1 MTNASLLDR
10 LAELPTMR
18 DMPRD
23 ELVWLVE
30 HGEVE
35 IHEPGSMVAP
45 GGEPV
50 EKLFVM
56 LAGRIAIRV
65 DRGTGPRLVMVW
77 RTGEVTGMLPYSRM
91 TGPPGDNVAEEPTEL
106 LAVHTRH
113 FPEMVSRCPTFTAF
127 TVHLMLD
134 RARLFSASQLQ
145 DEKMISL
152 GRLAAGL
159 AHELNNP
166 ASAVVR
172 NAKVLLQSLEDADD
186 AARAFGRAKLSPE
199 QLDRI
204 RAVRGAC
211 QAEPGGEVL
220 SALALATREDSITE
234 WLSQRDQDV
243 AHAIQLADTAISLED
258 LDALVADTPPGT
270 LDAVLRWIAA
280 GCATNALAQDIESA
294 ATRIHELVA
303 AVKKFT
309 YMDNLSAED
318 SVEVEPGLRDTVR
331 VVASKARA
339 KGVSIELDVE
349 PDLPL
354 VPASGGELNQVWL
367 NLIDNA
373 LDAVPESGK
382 VRVEARRALDRV
394 LVSVIDDGPGIP
406 EDVMPKIF
414 DPFFTTKP
422 PGQGTGLGLELTRRL
437 LLRFRGDLTVESVP
451 GRTEFRV
458 SLVTRDAD
466 RA

>member
-1 MTNASLLDR
+1 MTNASVLDR

-30 HGEVE
+30 HAEVE

-50 EKLFVM
+50 EKLFV
-56 LAGRIAIRV
+56 LLSGRIAIRV
-65 DRGTGPRLVMVW
+65 DRGSGPRLVMTW

-91 TGPPGDNVAEEPTEL
+91 TGPPGHNVAEEPTEL
-106 LAVHTRH
+106 IAVHTRH
-113 FPEMVSRCPTFTAF
+113 FPEMVSKCPKFTAF
-127 TVHLMLD
+127 TVHVMLD
-134 RARLFSASQLQ
+134 RARSFSASHLQ

-159 AHELNNP
+159 AHEINNP

-172 NAKVLLQSLEDADD
+172 NAKLLLQGLADVDD
-186 AARAFGRAKLSPE
+186 AARAFGGAKLSPE
-199 QLDRI
+199 QLARI
-204 RAVRGAC
+204 TAVRDAC

-220 SALALATREDSITE
+220 SALALAAREDSITE
-234 WLSQRDQDV
+234 WLSQHDQDV
-243 AHAIQLADTAISLED
+243 AHVIPLADTAISVED
-258 LDALVADTPPGT
+258 LDALTANTPPGT
-270 LDAVLRWIAA
+270 LDAVLRWIAS

-294 ATRIHELVA
+294 ATRIHKLVA

-373 LDAVPESGK
+373 LDAVPEAGK

-458 SLVTRDAD
+458 SLATRSAD
-466 RA
+466 PA